1 MPRKTLD
8 IQFPAAGVVR
18 RLGLYTTGASGR
30 GPYPTPWSMNC
41 RLEDSLTK
49 RLRGGSFTGRAAV
62 AKASPIYRDRA
73 ITFSGRVITAS
84 RQGNSSDTT
93 MSADVSDLQ
102 RPTVFQLALADEQGP
117 DVVAVVPHKDTY
129 LLCFSASTVWV
140 LAGDPATGGLRRI
153 SDQVGIIGASAWCV
167 AHDTVYFLSSRGLY
181 SVGAD
186 GSGLKAVSEDRL
198 PEDLIGVSDAT
209 CVLDYYH
216 PDRGVYITTTGQD
229 WFYDTAREGF
239 WPYTVASTDSHV
251 LLGPF
256 QIGSANTFGRV
267 ANLHGTMASGSANV
281 TWRIVTGDTAEE
293 AAANGK
299 AAINLDVAYDASA
312 TLANRAYEQY
322 IKASGTFIAGRN
334 HMAYP
339 RTRAIWCCLWL
350 RSEGSWAYEHVAL
363 TAMLSG
369 GWR

>member
-8 IQFPAAGVVR
+8 LRFPSLGVVR
-18 RLGLYTTGASGR
+18 RHTLFQSGQKAEY
-30 GPYPTPWSMNC
+30 GTPWAQNC
-41 RLEDSLTK
+41 RLEDSLTN

-62 AKASPIYRDRA
+62 AKSSPVYRDRA
-73 ITFSGRVITAS
+73 MTFSGRVITAS

-93 MSADVSDLQ
+93 MSADVSDTM
-102 RPTVFQLALADEQGP
+102 RPIVFQMALADEQGP
-117 DVVAVVPHKDTY
+117 DVVAVVPHKDAY
-129 LLCFSASTVWV
+129 LLCFSASTIWV
-140 LAGDPATGGLRRI
+140 LAGDPATGVLRRI

-186 GSGLKAVSEDRL
+186 GSGLKAVSEDRI
-198 PEDLIGVSDAT
+198 PEDLIGVTDAT

-229 WFYDTAREGF
+229 WFYDTARDGF
-239 WPYTVASTDSHV
+239 WPYTVSSTDSHV

-256 QIGSANTFGRV
+256 QLGHFNAFGRV
-267 ANLHGTMASGSANV
+267 LNLNGTIATGSADV
-281 TWRIVTGDTAEE
+281 VWRIVTGDTAED

-299 AAINLDVAYDASA
+299 AAITADLAGSDVSSYVKS
-312 TLANRAYEQY
+312 E
-322 IKASGTFIAGRN
+322 GTWSAGRA

-339 RTRAIWCCLWL
+339 RTRAVWCCLWL
-350 RSEGSWAYEHVAL
+350 HSAGTWAYEQIAL
-363 TAMLSG
+363 TVMLSG

>member
-1 MPRKTLD
+1 MPTKTLQ

-18 RLGLYTTGASGR
+18 RWGLESAYDSRKA
-30 GPYPTPWSMNC
+30 YPTPWSMNV

-62 AKASPIYRDRA
+62 VKASPVYRDRA
-73 ITFSGRVITAS
+73 LTTSGRAILAS
-84 RQGNSSDTT
+84 RQGVHTDFTFSADLSDT
-93 MSADVSDLQ
+93 M
-102 RPTVFQLALADEQGP
+102 RPVPFQLALADAQGP
-117 DVVAVVPHKDTY
+117 TVVALAPHKDAY
-129 LLCFSASTVWV
+129 LLAFSASSVWV
-140 LAGDPATGGLRRI
+140 LAGDPATGSLRRI

-167 AHDTVYFLSSRGLY
+167 AHDTVYFMSSRGLY

-186 GSGLKAVSEDRL
+186 GGGLKAVSEDRL
-198 PEDLIGVSDAT
+198 PEDLIGVTDTT

-229 WFYDTAREGF
+229 WFYDTERDGF

-256 QIGSANTFGRV
+256 QLGQANAYGRIQ
-267 ANLHGTMASGSANV
+267 NLHGTIATGSADV
-281 TWRIVTGDTAEE
+281 IWRIVTGDTAEE

-299 AAINLDVAYDASA
+299 TAITSD
-312 TLANRAYEQY
+312 LAGTRTYEDY
-322 IKASGTFIAGRN
+322 VKASGTFSTGRN

-339 RTRAIWCCLWL
+339 RTRAVWACIWLH
-350 RSEGSWAYEHVAL
+350 SAGTWAYEAISM
-363 TAMLSG
+363 TRSTSG

>member
-1 MPRKTLD
+1 MPTKTLS

-18 RLGLYTTGASGR
+18 RWGLDAAYDSRRT
-30 GPYPTPWSMNC
+30 YPTPWAMNV

-49 RLRGGSFTGRAAV
+49 RLRGGSFAGRAAV
-62 AKASPIYRDRA
+62 VKSSPVYRDRA
-73 ITFSGRVITAS
+73 ITFSGRVITAA
-84 RQGNSSDTT
+84 RQGNASDMT
-93 MSADVSDLQ
+93 MSADVSDTM
-102 RPTVFQLALADEQGP
+102 RPIVFQLALADEQGP
-117 DVVAVVPHKDTY
+117 NVVAVVPHKDAY
-129 LLCFSASTVWV
+129 LLCFSAGTVWV
-140 LAGDPATGGLRRI
+140 LAGDPATGSLRRI

-167 AHDTVYFLSSRGLY
+167 DHDTVYFLSSRGLY

-198 PEDLIGVSDAT
+198 PEDLIGVTDST

-216 PDRGVYITTTGQD
+216 ADRGVYITTTGQD
-229 WFYDTAREGF
+229 WFYDTARDGF

-256 QIGSANTFGRV
+256 QLGQASSYGRV
-267 ANLHGTMASGSANV
+267 QNLHGIMAAGGADV
-281 TWRIVTGDTAEE
+281 TWRIVIGDTAEE

-299 AAINLDVAYDASA
+299 AAITSD
-312 TLANRAYEQY
+312 LAGTRTYEDY
-322 IKASGTFIAGRN
+322 VKSSGTFVAGRN

-339 RTRAIWCCLWL
+339 RTRAVWCCLWL
-350 RSEGSWAYEHVAL
+350 RSEGTWAYEQVAM

>member
-8 IQFPAAGVVR
+8 ILFPSAGVAR
-18 RLGLYTTGASGR
+18 RLGLYMTGASGR
-30 GPYPTPWSMNC
+30 GPFPTPWAMNV
-41 RLEDSLTK
+41 RLEDALTS

-62 AKASPIYRDRA
+62 AKSDPVYRDRA
-73 ITFSGRVITAS
+73 MTFSGRVITAA
-84 RQGNSSDTT
+84 RQGDSTDTT
-93 MSADVSDLQ
+93 MSADVSDTM
-102 RPTVFQLALADEQGP
+102 RPIVFQMALADEQGP
-117 DVVAVVPHKDTY
+117 TVVALVPHKDAY

-140 LAGDPATGGLRRI
+140 LAGDPATGQLRRI

-167 AHDTVYFLSSRGLY
+167 AHDTVYFMSSRGLY

-198 PEDLIGVSDAT
+198 PEDLIGVSDT
-209 CVLDYYH
+209 SCVLDYYH
-216 PDRGVYITTTGQD
+216 ADRGVYITTTGQD
-229 WFYDTAREGF
+229 WFYDTERDGF
-239 WPYTVASTDSHV
+239 WPYTVDSTDSHV

-256 QIGSANTFGRV
+256 RLGQANAYGRIE
-267 ANLHGTMASGSANV
+267 NLHGTMAAGSADV
-281 TWRIVTGDTAEE
+281 TWRIVPGDTAES

-299 AAINLDVAYDASA
+299 AAITAD
-312 TLANRAYEQY
+312 LAGTSYSEY
-322 IKASGTFIAGRN
+322 IHAVGTFVAGRS

-339 RTRAIWCCLWL
+339 RTRAVWCCLWL
-350 RSEGSWAYEHVAL
+350 RSEGTWAYEAVAM

>member
-8 IQFPAAGVVR
+8 IQFPAHSVVR
-18 RLGLYTTGASGR
+18 RFGNYATGASSQS
-30 GPYPTPWSMNC
+30 PFPTPWAMNV
-41 RLEDSLTK
+41 RLEDSLTM

-62 AKASPIYRDRA
+62 AKSSPVYRDRA
-73 ITFSGRVITAS
+73 MTFSGRVITAS
-84 RQGNSSDTT
+84 RQGNASDTT
-93 MSADVSDLQ
+93 MSSDVSDNQ
-102 RPTVFQLALADEQGP
+102 RPIIFQLAPADEQGP
-117 DVVAVVPHKDTY
+117 TVVALVPHKDSF
-129 LLCFSASTVWV
+129 LLGFSASTVWV
-140 LAGDPATGGLRRI
+140 LAGDPATGALRRV

-167 AHDTVYFLSSRGLY
+167 AHDTVYFMSSRGLY

-229 WFYDTAREGF
+229 WFYDTARDGF

-256 QIGSANTFGRV
+256 WLGTANAYGRV
-267 ANLHGTMASGSANV
+267 ANLHGTIATGSADV

-299 AAINLDVAYDASA
+299 TAITSD
-312 TLANRAYEQY
+312 LAGTRTYEDY
-322 IKASGTFIAGRN
+322 VKASGTFVAGRN
-334 HMAYP
+334 HTAYP
-339 RTRAIWCCLWL
+339 RTRAMWCCLWL
-350 RSEGSWAYEHVAL
+350 RSEGTWAYEHIAL